1 GIAMLKLL
9 FLFLLLWSCGQ
20 VIGQGTAVTK
30 SNDIV
35 VIRGKS
41 YYLHTVQPGQTL
53 YSICKAYG
61 ANIDEVKSLND
72 KKDNA
77 LSLYEVLKVPYT
89 DPFVQQ
95 DDKFYYHKVVKGE
108 TFYSIARL
116 YKIKP
121 KRLLKFNEGYAQN
134 QPLAV
139 GAVVKLPLA
148 EIDLSVL
155 GEEEIEASVGKK
167 QEIRPERPVRN
178 ESVKKVEEA
187 SVTDI
192 LQNALMQ
199 KNEKTE
205 QEPEKETTTVIG
217 ATDKMEIPDYISEVV
232 MPVDPFVKVA
242 LLLPFSAKDY
252 PVFVDT
258 LVEKMPVQISARS
271 EQFISFYEGVLLAVD
286 SLKNQGYKVNLKV
299 FDTERSAEKMYT
311 MVDEIDR
318 FHPDLI
324 IGPVYGSVYKA
335 LMDDLTNK
343 NIPVIYPLSSRSEE
357 FGVYPDFI
365 QVNPSMKA
373 LTVAMSDWLR
383 EEAEE
388 ANLVCLNLTGNE
400 VSHSDL
406 EDIRLFKEY
415 MHRIGSMN
423 FYDWNTSA
431 VPLDGLR
438 LQLLPDRENIII
450 LPTTKEA
457 EVSKIL
463 PVLSALTDG
472 YRITVVGFPEWQAFT
487 SVDHETYFKLNT
499 KIFTYSYVDNTT
511 EPAKRFALKYRKYFY
526 TEPNNLAYK
535 AFDMSL
541 YFIELA
547 AKYRDRT
554 LDALEFYPR
563 NGDFSRFYFQKMEG
577 QAGKENQGF
586 YIVNFGS
593 DYRLKIESL

>member
-1 GIAMLKLL
+1 MLKLL

-20 VIGQGTAVTK
+20 VLGQGTAVTK

-178 ESVKKVEEA
+178 ENVKKVEEA

>member
-1 GIAMLKLL
+1 MLKLL

-20 VIGQGTAVTK
+20 VLGQGTAVTK

-167 QEIRPERPVRN
+167 QEIRPVRPVRN
-178 ESVKKVEEA
+178 ESVKKVEET

-192 LQNALMQ
+192 LQDALMQ

>member
-1 GIAMLKLL
+1 MLKLL

-72 KKDNA
+72 KRDNA

-95 DDKFYYHKVVKGE
+95 DDKFYYHKVLKGE

-192 LQNALMQ
+192 LQDALMQ

>member
-1 GIAMLKLL
+1 MLKLL

-20 VIGQGTAVTK
+20 VLGQGTAVTK

-95 DDKFYYHKVVKGE
+95 DDKFYYHKVLKGE

-299 FDTERSAEKMYT
+299 FDTERSADKMYT

>member
-1 GIAMLKLL
+1 MERI

-20 VIGQGTAVTK
+20 VLGQGTAVTK

-95 DDKFYYHKVVKGE
+95 DDKFYYHKVLKGE

-192 LQNALMQ
+192 LQDALMQ

>member
-1 GIAMLKLL
+1 MLKLL

-20 VIGQGTAVTK
+20 VLGQGTAVTK

-318 FHPDLI
+318 LHPDLI

-472 YRITVVGFPEWQAFT
+472 YRITVVGFPEWQTFT

>member
-1 GIAMLKLL
+1 MLKLL

-438 LQLLPDRENIII
+438 LQFLPDRENIII

>member
-1 GIAMLKLL
+1 MLKLL

-20 VIGQGTAVTK
+20 VLGQGTAVTK

-95 DDKFYYHKVVKGE
+95 DDKFYYHKVLKGE

-299 FDTERSAEKMYT
+299 FDTERSAGKMYT

>member
-1 GIAMLKLL
+1 MLKLL

-20 VIGQGTAVTK
+20 VLGQGTAVTK

-95 DDKFYYHKVVKGE
+95 DDKFYYHKVLKGE

-192 LQNALMQ
+192 LQDALMQ

-205 QEPEKETTTVIG
+205 QEPEKEITTVIG

>member
-1 GIAMLKLL
+1 MLKLL

-20 VIGQGTAVTK
+20 VLGQGTAVTK

-95 DDKFYYHKVVKGE
+95 DDKFYYHKVLKGE

-343 NIPVIYPLSSRSEE
+343 NISVIYPLSSRSEE

>member
-1 GIAMLKLL
+1 MLKLL

-20 VIGQGTAVTK
+20 VLGQGTAVTK

-167 QEIRPERPVRN
+167 QEIRPVRPVRN

-192 LQNALMQ
+192 LQDALMQ

-487 SVDHETYFKLNT
+487 SVGHETYFKLNT

>member
-1 GIAMLKLL
+1 MLKLL

-20 VIGQGTAVTK
+20 VLGQGTAVTK

-95 DDKFYYHKVVKGE
+95 DDNFYYHKVLKGE

-192 LQNALMQ
+192 LQDALMQ

-463 PVLSALTDG
+463 PILSALTEG

-593 DYRLKIESL
+593 DYRFKIESL

>member
-1 GIAMLKLL
+1 MLKLL

-155 GEEEIEASVGKK
+155 GEEIEASVGKK
-167 QEIRPERPVRN
+167 QEIRPVRPVRN

>member
-1 GIAMLKLL
+1 MLKLL

-20 VIGQGTAVTK
+20 VLGQGTAVTK

-148 EIDLSVL
+148 EIDLSGL

-192 LQNALMQ
+192 LQDALMQ

>member
-1 GIAMLKLL
+1 MLKLL

-20 VIGQGTAVTK
+20 VIGQGTAVSK

>member
-1 GIAMLKLL
+1 MLKLL

-20 VIGQGTAVTK
+20 VLGQGTAVTK

-77 LSLYEVLKVPYT
+77 LSLYEVLIVPYT

-95 DDKFYYHKVVKGE
+95 DDKFYYHKVLKGE

-167 QEIRPERPVRN
+167 QEIRPVRPVRN
-178 ESVKKVEEA
+178 ETVKKVEEA

-192 LQNALMQ
+192 LQDALMQ

-318 FHPDLI
+318 LHPDLI

-463 PVLSALTDG
+463 PILSALTEG
-472 YRITVVGFPEWQAFT
+472 YRITVVGFPEWQTFT

>member
-1 GIAMLKLL
+1 MLKLL

-20 VIGQGTAVTK
+20 VLGQGTAVTK

-95 DDKFYYHKVVKGE
+95 DDKFYYHKVLKGE

-217 ATDKMEIPDYISEVV
+217 ATDKMEISDYISEVV

>member
-1 GIAMLKLL
+1 MLKLL

-20 VIGQGTAVTK
+20 VLGQGTAVTK

-400 VSHSDL
+400 ASHSDL

>member
-1 GIAMLKLL
+1 MLKLL

-20 VIGQGTAVTK
+20 VLGQGTAVTK

-167 QEIRPERPVRN
+167 QEIRPVRPVRN

-192 LQNALMQ
+192 LQDALMQ

-499 KIFTYSYVDNTT
+499 KIFTYSYVNNTT

>member
-1 GIAMLKLL
+1 MERI

-178 ESVKKVEEA
+178 ENVKKVEEA

>member
-1 GIAMLKLL
+1 MLKLL

-61 ANIDEVKSLND
+61 ANIDEVKRLND

>member
-1 GIAMLKLL
+1 MLKLL

-95 DDKFYYHKVVKGE
+95 DDKFYYHKVLKGE

-192 LQNALMQ
+192 LQDALMQ

-463 PVLSALTDG
+463 PILSALTEG

>member
-1 GIAMLKLL
+1 MLKLL

-187 SVTDI
+187 SVNDI

>member
-1 GIAMLKLL
+1 MLKLL

-20 VIGQGTAVTK
+20 VLGQGTAVTK

-167 QEIRPERPVRN
+167 QEIRPERPVQN
-178 ESVKKVEEA
+178 ETVKKVEEA

-192 LQNALMQ
+192 LQDALMQ

>member
-1 GIAMLKLL
+1 MLKLL

-20 VIGQGTAVTK
+20 VLGQGTAVTK

-35 VIRGKS
+35 VIRGQS

-95 DDKFYYHKVVKGE
+95 DDKFYYHKVLKGE

-155 GEEEIEASVGKK
+155 GEEEIEAWVGKK
-167 QEIRPERPVRN
+167 QEIRPVRPVRN

-192 LQNALMQ
+192 LQDALMQ

>member
-1 GIAMLKLL
+1 MLKLL

-20 VIGQGTAVTK
+20 VLGQGTAVT
-30 SNDIV
+30 NDIV

-192 LQNALMQ
+192 LQDALMQ

>member
-1 GIAMLKLL
+1 MLKLL

-20 VIGQGTAVTK
+20 VLGQGTAVTK

-95 DDKFYYHKVVKGE
+95 DDKFYYHKVVKVE

-116 YKIKP
+116 YKITP

-192 LQNALMQ
+192 LQDSPIQ
-199 KNEKTE
+199 KKKKNEQK
-205 QEPEKETTTVIG
+205 PEKETTTVIG

>member
-1 GIAMLKLL
+1 MLKLL

-20 VIGQGTAVTK
+20 VLGQGTAVTK

-41 YYLHTVQPGQTL
+41 YYLHTVQPGHTL

-192 LQNALMQ
+192 LQDALMQ

>member
-1 GIAMLKLL
+1 MLKLL

-178 ESVKKVEEA
+178 ENVKKVEEA

-563 NGDFSRFYFQKMEG
+563 NGDFSRFYFQRWKV
-577 QAGKENQGF
+577 KP
-586 YIVNFGS
+586 VK
-593 DYRLKIESL
+593 KIRVFISSILDPTTD

>member
-1 GIAMLKLL
+1 MLKLL

-20 VIGQGTAVTK
+20 VLGQGTAVTK

-167 QEIRPERPVRN
+167 QEIRPVRPVRN

-526 TEPNNLAYK
+526 TERNNLAYK

>member
-1 GIAMLKLL
+1 MLKLL

-178 ESVKKVEEA
+178 ENVKKVEEA

-499 KIFTYSYVDNTT
+499 KIFNYSYVDNTT

>member
-1 GIAMLKLL
+1 MLKLL

-20 VIGQGTAVTK
+20 VLGQGTAVTK

-95 DDKFYYHKVVKGE
+95 DDKFYYHKVLKGE

-167 QEIRPERPVRN
+167 QEIRPVRPVRN
-178 ESVKKVEEA
+178 ETVKKVEEA

-192 LQNALMQ
+192 LQDALMQ

-463 PVLSALTDG
+463 PVLSALTEG
-472 YRITVVGFPEWQAFT
+472 YRITVVGFPEWQTFT

>member
-1 GIAMLKLL
+1 MLKLL

-365 QVNPSMKA
+365 QVNPSMKS

>member
-1 GIAMLKLL
+1 MLKLL

-20 VIGQGTAVTK
+20 VLGQGTAVTK

-95 DDKFYYHKVVKGE
+95 DDKFYYHKVLKGE

-299 FDTERSAEKMYT
+299 FDTERRAEKMYT

>member
-1 GIAMLKLL
+1 MLKLL

-20 VIGQGTAVTK
+20 VLGQGTAVTK

-95 DDKFYYHKVVKGE
+95 DDKFYYHKVLKGE

-139 GAVVKLPLA
+139 GAVVNLPLA

-192 LQNALMQ
+192 LQDALMQ

>member
-1 GIAMLKLL
+1 MLKLL

-20 VIGQGTAVTK
+20 VLGQGTAVTK

-167 QEIRPERPVRN
+167 QEIRPVRPVRN
-178 ESVKKVEEA
+178 ESVKKVEET

-192 LQNALMQ
+192 LQDALMQ

-577 QAGKENQGF
+577 QAGTENQGF

>member
-1 GIAMLKLL
+1 MLKLL

-20 VIGQGTAVTK
+20 VLGQGTAVTK

-95 DDKFYYHKVVKGE
+95 DDKFYYHKVLKGE

-463 PVLSALTDG
+463 PILSALTEG